1 MKLSQTSIEHLARR
15 FLDATVNRRG
25 TNEPEVESVLAEVRF
40 HDDLDAFEKTVSNLI
55 DPQKRTD
62 LLAQKPGPLVPAIL
76 RSELSGPDLAR
87 AEFLAGLRDSPS
99 HWTDRMGL
107 NGGIV
112 TFYDLDF
119 DRLVARADDLSGFLS
134 GDRSERA
141 KDPTGRGSVGWRV
154 TPESKLPAHS
164 RIGVREP
171 PKAGRR
177 TMR

>member
-1 MKLSQTSIEHLARR
+1 MKLSEASIEHLARR

-40 HDDLDAFEKTVSNLI
+40 HGVADAFEKKISNLI
-55 DPQKRTD
+55 DPRKRAD
-62 LLAQKPGPLVPAIL
+62 LLAQNPGRLVPAIL

-107 NGGIV
+107 NAGLLR
-112 TFYDLDF
+112 FYDLDF
-119 DRLVARADDLSGFLS
+119 DRLAARVDDLSGFLS
-134 GDRSERA
+134 GDRSEHA
-141 KDPTGRGSVGWRV
+141 KDPTDRGSSGWRV

-164 RIGVREP
+164 RIGVNEP
-171 PKAGRR
+171 SKVGR
-177 TMR
+177 